1 MPQVAR
7 IGDIAGGAIVNGAN
21 TVLAGGV
28 PVATLGSVVSNGA
41 VIIDGSMDV
50 LAEGKP
56 LASLGSVTSK
66 GNAVANGLLTVITS

>member
-7 IGDIAGGAIVNGAN
+7 VGDIAGGTIVNGAN
-21 TVLAGGV
+21 TVLAGGL
-28 PVATLGSVVSNGA
+28 PVATLGSVVS
-41 VIIDGSMDV
+41 DGSVIVDGSNNV

-66 GNAVANGLLTVITS
+66 GNTVANGILTVITS